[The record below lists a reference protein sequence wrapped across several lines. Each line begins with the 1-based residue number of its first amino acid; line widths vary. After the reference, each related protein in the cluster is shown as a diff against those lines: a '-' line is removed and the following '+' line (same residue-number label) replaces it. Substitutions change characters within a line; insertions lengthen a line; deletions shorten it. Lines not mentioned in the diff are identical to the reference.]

1 MAGVPMSRTDDELDV
16 AGLLRFYWQRRWL
29 LLGVTTLATTLAIGW
44 ALLATE
50 WYRAETVLA
59 PATEAAQANPAGQL
73 AGLVAFAGLGGGSTR
88 SAEAIAILRS
98 REFLR
103 TFVDGN
109 ELTGV
114 LAEASR
120 RGGWRG
126 GEAAPSAD
134 PQVAVALLRD
144 RLLRVQDD
152 GATGLVTVSLEW
164 TDPGLA
170 ASWVNQLVDAL
181 NETMRERTLREA
193 AANVEFLRAELAATQ
208 VVTLQQAVGRL
219 LESELQKL
227 MVARGSEE
235 AAFRVLDRADPP
247 RLPVRPN
254 RPVIVILGASLGL
267 ILAVLWV
274 SVAAALRR

>member
-1 MAGVPMSRTDDELDV
+1 MNRRDDELDI
-16 AGLLRFYWQRRWL
+16 AGLLQLYWQRRWL
-29 LLGVTTLATTLAIGW
+29 LLGVTVLATALAIGW

-50 WYRAETVLA
+50 WYRAEAVLA
-59 PATEAAQANPAGQL
+59 PATDNAQPSPAGQL

-103 TFVDGN
+103 AFVESN
-109 ELTGV
+109 ELAGV
-114 LAEASR
+114 LAGQLEGRGLRNGPAASPDDMQ
-120 RGGWRG
+120 
-126 GEAAPSAD
+126 A
-134 PQVAVALLRD
+134 AVALLRD

-170 ASWVNQLVDAL
+170 AAWVNQLVDAL
-181 NETMRERTLREA
+181 NESMRERTLREA

-267 ILAVLWV
+267 ILAVLWA